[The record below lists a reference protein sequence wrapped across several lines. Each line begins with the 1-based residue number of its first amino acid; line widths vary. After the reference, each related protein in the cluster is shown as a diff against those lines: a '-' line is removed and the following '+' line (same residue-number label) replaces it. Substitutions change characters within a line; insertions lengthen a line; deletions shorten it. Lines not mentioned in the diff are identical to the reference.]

1 MTHFINYQIGMELFV
16 PSVMVGGEGS
26 TVVVNKVDADFAY
39 IPSGNELN
47 EDFQINKLTHRIT
60 RGYKQVLYASK
71 EQYQQVTLAHKT
83 FLENIKIMD
92 NVDFL
97 YLSSQQVNDVIRV
110 ACPEANKVKP
120 KPFLWHELSHEQL
133 AQIVAIVRPKK

>member
-97 YLSSQQVNDVIRV
+97 YLSSQQVNDVISV